1 MVAIDIDGTL
11 VNDHKQIGEKTKAAI
26 KQARKQ
32 GVYVVLCTGRPLSG
46 VKDYLEELALV
57 GEDDYA
63 ITFNGAKAQ
72 ITGTGKAIFEN
83 LLSPEQVAHLDQV
96 SHELQIRG
104 QIVMPNSEVITTF
117 KNISPYTV
125 LDAFYTKMPLYYCEP
140 EKLATHSAA
149 AKYMWVDEPEVIT
162 AKLKDLDPEVIADK
176 YTVLSAPCF
185 FEIMHPK
192 AHKGAAVLELGKYL
206 GLTKDQIMVL
216 GDENNDLTMF
226 EVAGFGV
233 AMGNANDQIKDLA
246 SAVTADNDHDGV
258 GVALE
263 KYVLKN

>member
-1 MVAIDIDGTL
+1 
-11 VNDHKQIGEKTKAAI
+11 
-26 KQARKQ
+26 
-32 GVYVVLCTGRPLSG
+32 
-46 VKDYLEELALV
+46 
-57 GEDDYA
+57 
-63 ITFNGAKAQ
+63 
-72 ITGTGKAIFEN
+72 
-83 LLSPEQVAHLDQV
+83 
-96 SHELQIRG
+96 
-104 QIVMPNSEVITTF
+104 MPNSEVITTF

-176 YTVLSAPCF
+176 YTVLSAPWF
-185 FEIMHPK
+185 FEIMHSK

-226 EVAGFGV
+226 EAAGFGV
-233 AMGNANDQIKDLA
+233 AMGNANDQIKELA

>member
-96 SHELQIRG
+96 SHELQLR
-104 QIVMPNSEVITTF
+104 
-117 KNISPYTV
+117 
-125 LDAFYTKMPLYYCEP
+125 
-140 EKLATHSAA
+140 ATDRH
-149 AKYMWVDEPEVIT
+149 AK
-162 AKLKDLDPEVIADK
+162 
-176 YTVLSAPCF
+176 F
-185 FEIMHPK
+185 
-192 AHKGAAVLELGKYL
+192 
-206 GLTKDQIMVL
+206 
-216 GDENNDLTMF
+216 
-226 EVAGFGV
+226 
-233 AMGNANDQIKDLA
+233 
-246 SAVTADNDHDGV
+246 
-258 GVALE
+258 
-263 KYVLKN
+263 